1 MKRYFLYHILLI
13 LFFSINCENNN
24 NLRAL
29 KKAGIFNVYASDK
42 GRRIIYSKGVGIA
55 SKDDVQGLIDSIKEL
70 SKDWQDEKGFVYVAF
85 IEELKQVAP
94 EASEKY
100 VLLHQT
106 LSKINCKAIAYI
118 EGNSYEVSVQ
128 ANKHKQRSGDRI
140 VQNRY
145 FETEYDALEWFDKF
159 GF

>member
-1 MKRYFLYHILLI
+1 MQRYFHILI
-13 LFFSINCENNN
+13 LFFISINCSN
-24 NLRAL
+24 NLRFL
-29 KKAGIFNVYASDK
+29 KQAGIFKVYTNDK
-42 GRRIIYSKGVGIA
+42 GRRIVCSRGIGIA
-55 SKDDVQGLIDSIKEL
+55 SKDDVQALIDSIKEL
-70 SKDWQDEKGFVYVAF
+70 SKDWQDNKGFVYMAY
-85 IEELKQVAP
+85 IEELQQVAP

-106 LSKINCKAIAYI
+106 LAKINCKAIAYI

-145 FETEYDALEWFDKF
+145 FDIENQALEWFSEL

>member
-1 MKRYFLYHILLI
+1 MQRYFHILI
-13 LFFSINCENNN
+13 LFFISINCSN
-24 NLRAL
+24 NLRFL
-29 KKAGIFNVYASDK
+29 KQAGIFKVYNNDK
-42 GRRIIYSKGVGIA
+42 GRRIVCSRGIGIA
-55 SKDDVQGLIDSIKEL
+55 SKDDVQGLIDVINEL
-70 SKDWQDEKGFVYVAF
+70 SKNWQDSKGFVYMAF

-100 VLLHQT
+100 VLLHKT
-106 LSKINCKAIAYI
+106 LAKINCKAIAYI

-145 FETEYDALEWFDKF
+145 FDIENHALEWFSEL